1 MTRRGECHCFDFVV
15 EALSEKFKRV
25 QTMTLALSNRCSFLA
40 TKEKKMNL
48 HKQTLGI
55 ALAIM
60 TALTMTASIVS
71 GKAMQD
77 NQLSAKPSEKT
88 IEGVWRTV
96 VTFRNCQTGDAL
108 ASFQGVFTFHEGGT
122 MSEFGVGPGSSPA
135 LRSPGHG
142 LWRRALGWQDYEF
155 TFFHYRYNAT
165 GVLLGT
171 QKIRATLQLGSSGD
185 EFTSVSASQALDPD
199 DNVLGN
205 FCATSVGT
213 RFEFQ

>member
-1 MTRRGECHCFDFVV
+1 
-15 EALSEKFKRV
+15 
-25 QTMTLALSNRCSFLA
+25 
-40 TKEKKMNL
+40 MNQQ
-48 HKQTLGI
+48 KQTLGI

-71 GKAMQD
+71 GKAIQD
-77 NQLSAKPSEKT
+77 TQSSANASEKT

-108 ASFQGVFTFHEGGT
+108 ASIQGVFTFHEGGT

-142 LWRRALGWQDYEF
+142 LWRRAQGWQDYEY
-155 TFFHYRYNAT
+155 TFFHYRYNAS

-171 QKIRATLQLGSSGD
+171 QKIRATLQLGLAGD
-185 EFTSVSASQALDPD
+185 SFTAVSASQALDTE

-205 FCATSVGT
+205 FCTTSVGT
-213 RFEFQ
+213 RFDFSE

>member
-1 MTRRGECHCFDFVV
+1 
-15 EALSEKFKRV
+15 
-25 QTMTLALSNRCSFLA
+25 
-40 TKEKKMNL
+40 MNL
-48 HKQTLGI
+48 HKQTLGM

-60 TALTMTASIVS
+60 TALTMTVSTVS
-71 GKAMQD
+71 GKAIQD
-77 NQLSAKPSEKT
+77 KQLSAKSLEKT

-96 VTFRNCQTGDAL
+96 VTFRNCQTGDPL

-122 MSEFGVGPGSSPA
+122 MSEFGVGPGSNPA

-142 LWRRALGWQDYEF
+142 LWRRAQGWQDYEY

-171 QKIRATLQLGSSGD
+171 QRIRATLQLGPSGD
-185 EFTSVSASQALDPD
+185 EFTAVSASQALDTD

-205 FCATSVGT
+205 FCTTSVGR
-213 RFEFQ
+213 RFDFSE

>member
-1 MTRRGECHCFDFVV
+1 
-15 EALSEKFKRV
+15 
-25 QTMTLALSNRCSFLA
+25 
-40 TKEKKMNL
+40 MNL

-60 TALTMTASIVS
+60 TALIMSASIVS
-71 GKAMQD
+71 GRAIQD
-77 NQLSAKPSEKT
+77 KQSSAKFREKT

-96 VTFRNCQTGDAL
+96 VTLRNCQTGDPVAP
-108 ASFQGVFTFHEGGT
+108 SFQGLFTFHEGGT
-122 MSEFGVGPGSSPA
+122 MSEWGVGPGSNPA

-142 LWRRALGWQDYEF
+142 LWQRAHGWQDYEF
-155 TFFHYRYNAT
+155 TFFHYRYNAS

-171 QKIRATLQLGSSGD
+171 QKITATLELAPSGD
-185 EFTSVSASQALDPD
+185 EFTAVSAAQSLDPD

-213 RFEFQ
+213 RFDFSG

>member
-1 MTRRGECHCFDFVV
+1 MK
-15 EALSEKFKRV
+15 L
-25 QTMTLALSNRCSFLA
+25 Q
-40 TKEKKMNL
+40 
-48 HKQTLGI
+48 KQTLGI
-55 ALAIM
+55 ALAII

-71 GKAMQD
+71 VKAIQDKQASGK
-77 NQLSAKPSEKT
+77 SSEKT

-96 VTFRNCQTGDAL
+96 VTFRNCQTGDPL

-142 LWRRALGWQDYEF
+142 LWRRAHGWQDYEY
-155 TFFHYRYNAT
+155 TFFHYRYNAS

-171 QKIRATLQLGSSGD
+171 QKITATLQLAPSGD
-185 EFTSVSASQALDPD
+185 EFTAVSASQALDTD

-205 FCATSVGT
+205 FCATTVGT
-213 RFEFQ
+213 RFDFSG

>member
-1 MTRRGECHCFDFVV
+1 MTPPCRVV
-15 EALSEKFKRV
+15 VTSEP
-25 QTMTLALSNRCSFLA
+25 
-40 TKEKKMNL
+40 KEKKMTL

-60 TALTMTASIVS
+60 TALTMTPFLVS
-71 GKAMQD
+71 GKAIQD
-77 NQLSAKPSEKT
+77 KQLAAKT

-96 VTFRNCQTGDAL
+96 ITFRNCQTGDPL
-108 ASFQGVFTFHEGGT
+108 ASIQGVFTFHEGGT
-122 MSEFGVGPGSSPA
+122 MSEFGVGPGSNPA

-142 LWRRALGWQDYEF
+142 LWRRALGWQDYEY

-171 QKIRATLQLGSSGD
+171 QRIRATLQLGPSGD
-185 EFTSVSASQALDPD
+185 EFTAVSASQALDPD

-205 FCATSVGT
+205 FCTTSVGT

>member
-1 MTRRGECHCFDFVV
+1 
-15 EALSEKFKRV
+15 
-25 QTMTLALSNRCSFLA
+25 
-40 TKEKKMNL
+40 MNL

-60 TALTMTASIVS
+60 TALTMTVSTVS
-71 GKAMQD
+71 GKAIQD
-77 NQLSAKPSEKT
+77 KQLPAKSLEKT

-96 VTFRNCQTGDAL
+96 VTFRNCQTGDPL

-122 MSEFGVGPGSSPA
+122 MSEFGVGPGSNPA

-142 LWRRALGWQDYEF
+142 LWRRAQGWQDYEY

-165 GVLLGT
+165 GGLLGT
-171 QKIRATLQLGSSGD
+171 QRIRATLQLGPSGD
-185 EFTSVSASQALDPD
+185 EFTAVSASQALDTD

-205 FCATSVGT
+205 FCTTSVGR
-213 RFEFQ
+213 RFDFSE